1 MTKNKSEK
9 FLENNQYKSQKFEER
24 LQILSRAWQLKWRDP
39 TEHTHKLLKSYA
51 SGFFDV
57 RAARSHPI
65 NLIDRGVSTMVPFL
79 VEGTPKLLVESRVPN
94 LRPTAR
100 RTQLALNYL
109 TTKKMKL
116 AEDVFI
122 PAATMSM
129 FGGVAVRTF
138 QEYDRIV
145 SLDDEEIKLGTP
157 KVSLIDTADYIG
169 DPAAKTR
176 SDFVIEGD
184 MYRLPTEYAKDIFD
198 HPDDIMASGKLV
210 TQYSAEQITSGN
222 FKWSQLNL
230 RDYSVF
236 QDIYIRDERIIVTI
250 MPFGQKPVR
259 LRTIEYEGPGDGP
272 YDYLGYKFF
281 PGCPIPIPP
290 AWAWHDLDVTMNV
303 MARTAREQAES
314 QKNIIVSSPT
324 AKESAK
330 KILNAANMD
339 VIVANNPKDV
349 QTISVGGV
357 NQENYV
363 WMSFAENEFTKTG
376 GNPDVLG
383 GRGAQAPTLGQEQLV
398 YKNATRITGNM
409 YNRFENFMTSVI
421 TKLAYYVWTD
431 PAVYIPVIDKIPG
444 LGEIP
449 VVFSQA
455 DKVGDFYDFVFDL
468 KPYSSQRTAPE
479 LMYQK
484 LMQFMGSWVLPT
496 AQIAAAQGAQI
507 DIPTATQIMADYAG
521 FDNFNQF
528 YKTVIPNEPG
538 NVDFTMMPN
547 QGASQRPKA
556 GKAAGQQNDKFGAT
570 EQSRAANSAQA
581 SQRNESQGIK

>member
-1 MTKNKSEK
+1 MPKGKE
-9 FLENNQYKSQKFEER
+9 FLYNNQRQGQKFEER
-24 LQILSRAWQLKWRDP
+24 LQILSRAWTLKWKDP
-39 TEHTHKLLKSYA
+39 TQHTYKLLQSYA
-51 SGFFDV
+51 SGFFN
-57 RAARSHPI
+57 RLAARSHPI

-79 VEGTPKLLVESRVPN
+79 VEGTPKILVEAIVPN
-94 LRPTAR
+94 LRPSAR

-109 TTKKMKL
+109 TEKKMKL

-138 QEYDRIV
+138 SEYDRIV
-145 SLDDEEIKLGTP
+145 SMGDEEIKLGTP
-157 KVSLIDTADYIG
+157 KVALIDTADYIG

-184 MYRLPTEYAKDIFD
+184 MYRLPTQYAKDIFD
-198 HPDDIMASGKLV
+198 HADEIMPTGKLI
-210 TQYSAEQITSGN
+210 TQYSAEEISSGD

-259 LRTIEYEGPGDGP
+259 LRTIEYDGPGDGP

-281 PGCPIPIPP
+281 PGCPVPIPP

-303 MARTAREQAES
+303 LARTAREQAES
-314 QKNIIVSSPT
+314 QKNIIVST
-324 AKESAK
+324 VAAKESAK

-339 VIVANNPKDV
+339 VIVATNPKDV
-349 QTISVGGV
+349 QSISVGGV
-357 NQENYV
+357 NQENYQ
-363 WMSFAENEFTKTG
+363 WMAFAEEEFTKSG

-383 GRGAQAPTLGQEQLV
+383 GRGAQAPTLGQEQLI

-409 YNRFENFMTSVI
+409 YNRFEGFMTSVI

-444 LGEIP
+444 LGDIP

-455 DKVGDFYDFVFDL
+455 DKVGDFYDFVFNL

-479 LMYQK
+479 LQYQK

-521 FDNFNQF
+521 FDNFSQF
-528 YKTVIPNEPG
+528 YKTVVPNDPQ
-538 NVDFTMMPN
+538 NVDFTMQPN
-547 QGASQRPKA
+547 NQNASQRPKA
-556 GKAAGQQNDKFGAT
+556 GKAAGQTDDRFGAS
-570 EQSRAANSAQA
+570 EISKGANSAQA
-581 SQRNESQGIK
+581 SQRNESTGIK